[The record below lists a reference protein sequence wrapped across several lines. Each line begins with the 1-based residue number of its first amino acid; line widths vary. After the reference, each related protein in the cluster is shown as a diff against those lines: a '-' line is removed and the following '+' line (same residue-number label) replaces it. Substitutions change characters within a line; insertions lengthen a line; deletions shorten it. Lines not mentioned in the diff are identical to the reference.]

1 MIHIWLPTQHAA
13 LRLWQQTTQTWQ
25 TADNWQTL
33 ATLANL
39 QTTQSAKLQAC
50 LYFPSVS
57 LLTIQPTLSASQL
70 NTLGDTGRRYLFED
84 ISIGSVEDLQV
95 KIQPTSTNSE
105 LPALFGLHAADI
117 HSWINAASLA
127 GIEIIALLPDF
138 LLLPTIDPRIDTRM
152 DTSIATST
160 NARATETRTAETRVT
175 PTTSAVYYQDADTQ
189 LLKLHTYHG
198 MAVSFLPLVLTKLPM
213 LETLYLTGFH
223 DETVAQQL
231 TSMPNLSIASSELL
245 PTPIKDPI
253 RHFFNFAT
261 IKGKTTLAPYAKV
274 IALVTVCAL
283 LTAFMVDALRWYY
296 YNQAQKQAAILL
308 AQQYTQWFPNEPLSS
323 KLTLQRQLSGK
334 LTTQQSATPNVLQ
347 ILSSIQ
353 PVLQQYQLTAKQLNF
368 QNNHLQLQLLSSSAD
383 SLNKAVNDM
392 VNKGIKAK
400 LGSVDAAIPA
410 AMSSNTASAVSSAVA
425 PTSAG
430 SALAMIDIELAD

>member
-25 TADNWQTL
+25 TADDWQTL

-50 LYFPSVS
+50 LYFPSVN

-70 NTLGDTGRRYLFED
+70 NALGDTGRRYLFED

-95 KIQPTSTNSE
+95 KIQPTATNSE

-127 GIEIIALLPDF
+127 GIEIVALLPDF

-160 NARATETRTAETRVT
+160 NAKATETRAT

-231 TSMPNLSIASSELL
+231 ASMPNLSIESSELL
-245 PTPIKDPI
+245 PTPIKDPV

-274 IALVTVCAL
+274 IFLVTVCAL
-283 LTAFMVDALRWYY
+283 LTAFVVDALRWYY
-296 YNQAQKQAAILL
+296 YNQAQKQAATLL
-308 AQQYTQWFPNEPLSS
+308 AQQYAQWFPNEPLSS

-334 LTTQQSATPNVLQ
+334 LTTQQSATPNLLQ
-347 ILSSIQ
+347 TLSSIQ

-368 QNNHLQLQLLSSSAD
+368 QNNHLQLQLLSSSND

-400 LGSVDAAIPA
+400 LGSVDAAMPA

-425 PTSAG
+425 PNSAG

>member
-25 TADNWQTL
+25 TADDWQTL

-70 NTLGDTGRRYLFED
+70 NALGDTGRRYLFED

-95 KIQPTSTNSE
+95 KIQPTATNSE

-138 LLLPTIDPRIDTRM
+138 LLLPTIDTIIDIRI

-160 NARATETRTAETRVT
+160 NTKATETRA
-175 PTTSAVYYQDADTQ
+175 TTSAVYYQDADTQ

-231 TSMPNLSIASSELL
+231 ASMPNLSIASSELL
-245 PTPIKDPI
+245 PTPIKDPV

-274 IALVTVCAL
+274 IALVSVCAL
-283 LTAFMVDALRWYY
+283 LTAFAVDALRWYY
-296 YNQAQKQAAILL
+296 YNQAQKQASTLL
-308 AQQYTQWFPNEPLSS
+308 AQQYAQWFPNEPLSS

-347 ILSSIQ
+347 TLSSIQ
-353 PVLQQYQLTAKQLNF
+353 PVLQQYQLTAKQLSF
-368 QNNHLQLQLLSSSAD
+368 QNNHLQLQLLSSSTD

-400 LGSVDAAIPA
+400 LGSVDAAIPT

-425 PTSAG
+425 LTSAG

>member
-1 MIHIWLPTQHAA
+1 MPTQHAA

-25 TADNWQTL
+25 TADDWQTL

-57 LLTIQPTLSASQL
+57 LLTIQPTLTASQL
-70 NTLGDTGRRYLFED
+70 NALGDTGRRYLFED

-95 KIQPTSTNSE
+95 KIQPTATNSE

-117 HSWINAASLA
+117 HSWINAAALA
-127 GIEIIALLPDF
+127 GIEIVALLPDF
-138 LLLPTIDPRIDTRM
+138 LLLPTIDNRIDTRI
-152 DTSIATST
+152 DTSMNT
-160 NARATETRTAETRVT
+160 RAI
-175 PTTSAVYYQDADTQ
+175 PTTSAVYYQDTDTQ

-223 DETVAQQL
+223 DETVIQQL
-231 TSMPNLSIASSELL
+231 ASMPNLSVESSELL
-245 PTPIKDPI
+245 PTPIKDPV

-274 IALVTVCAL
+274 IVLVSVCAL
-283 LTAFMVDALRWYY
+283 LTTFAVDALRWYY
-296 YNQAQKQAAILL
+296 YNQAQKQASTLL
-308 AQQYTQWFPNEPLSS
+308 AQQYAQWFPNEPLNS

-347 ILSSIQ
+347 TLSSIQ
-353 PVLQQYQLTAKQLNF
+353 PILQQYQLTAKQLNF
-368 QNNHLQLQLLSSSAD
+368 QNNHLQLQLLSSSND

-400 LGSVDAAIPA
+400 LGSVDAAMPA
-410 AMSSNTASAVSSAVA
+410 AMPSNTASAVSSAVA
-425 PTSAG
+425 PNSAG

>member
-25 TADNWQTL
+25 TADDWQTL

-70 NTLGDTGRRYLFED
+70 NALGDTGRRYLFED

-95 KIQPTSTNSE
+95 KIQPTATNSE

-138 LLLPTIDPRIDTRM
+138 LLLPTIDTKNIDTRI

-160 NARATETRTAETRVT
+160 NTKVTETRA
-175 PTTSAVYYQDADTQ
+175 TTSAVYYQDADTQ

-231 TSMPNLSIASSELL
+231 ASMPNLSIESSELL
-245 PTPIKDPI
+245 PTPIKDPV

-283 LTAFMVDALRWYY
+283 LTAFVVDALRWYY
-296 YNQAQKQAAILL
+296 YNQAQKQAATLL
-308 AQQYTQWFPNEPLSS
+308 AQQYAQWFPNEPLSS

-347 ILSSIQ
+347 TLSSIQ

-400 LGSVDAAIPA
+400 LGSVDAAMPA
-410 AMSSNTASAVSSAVA
+410 AMSSNTAGAASSAVAVA

-430 SALAMIDIELAD
+430 SALAMIDIELVD

>member
-25 TADNWQTL
+25 TADDWQTL

-70 NTLGDTGRRYLFED
+70 NALGDTGRRYLFED

-95 KIQPTSTNSE
+95 KIQPTATNSE

-138 LLLPTIDPRIDTRM
+138 LLLPTIDTRI

-160 NARATETRTAETRVT
+160 NTKATETRA
-175 PTTSAVYYQDADTQ
+175 TTSAVYYQDADTQ

-231 TSMPNLSIASSELL
+231 ASMPNLSIASSELL
-245 PTPIKDPI
+245 PTPIKDPV

-274 IALVTVCAL
+274 IALVSVCAL
-283 LTAFMVDALRWYY
+283 LTAFAVDALRWYY
-296 YNQAQKQAAILL
+296 YNQAQKQASTLL
-308 AQQYTQWFPNEPLSS
+308 AQQYAQWFPNEPLSS

-347 ILSSIQ
+347 TLSSIQ
-353 PVLQQYQLTAKQLNF
+353 PVLQQYQLTAKQLSF
-368 QNNHLQLQLLSSSAD
+368 QNNHLQLQLLSSSTD

-410 AMSSNTASAVSSAVA
+410 AMPSNTASAVSSAVA
-425 PTSAG
+425 LTSAG

>member
-25 TADNWQTL
+25 TADDWQTL

-50 LYFPSVS
+50 LYFPSVN

-70 NTLGDTGRRYLFED
+70 NALGDTGRRYLFED

-95 KIQPTSTNSE
+95 KIQPAVRNSE

-138 LLLPTIDPRIDTRM
+138 LLLPTIDTRIDTSM
-152 DTSIATST
+152 NT
-160 NARATETRTAETRVT
+160 RAI
-175 PTTSAVYYQDADTQ
+175 PTTSAVYYQDTDTQ

-223 DETVAQQL
+223 DETVIQQL
-231 TSMPNLSIASSELL
+231 ASMPNLSVESSELL
-245 PTPIKDPI
+245 PTPIKDPV

-274 IALVTVCAL
+274 IALVSVCAL

-296 YNQAQKQAAILL
+296 YNQAQKQAATLL
-308 AQQYTQWFPNEPLSS
+308 AQQYAQWFPNEPLSS

-334 LTTQQSATPNVLQ
+334 LTTQQSATPSVLQ
-347 ILSSIQ
+347 TLSSIQ

-368 QNNHLQLQLLSSSAD
+368 QNNHLQLQLLSSSND

-400 LGSVDAAIPA
+400 LGSVDAAMPA

-425 PTSAG
+425 PTSTG

>member
-25 TADNWQTL
+25 TADDWQTL

-70 NTLGDTGRRYLFED
+70 NALGDTGRRYLFED

-95 KIQPTSTNSE
+95 KIQPTATNSE

-127 GIEIIALLPDF
+127 GIEIVALVPDF
-138 LLLPTIDPRIDTRM
+138 LLLPTIDTRIDTRM
-152 DTSIATST
+152 DTSIATGT
-160 NARATETRTAETRVT
+160 NTRTAETRVT

-231 TSMPNLSIASSELL
+231 ASMPNLSIESSELL
-245 PTPIKDPI
+245 PTPIKDPV

-274 IALVTVCAL
+274 IALITVCAL
-283 LTAFMVDALRWYY
+283 LTAFVVDALRWYY
-296 YNQAQKQAAILL
+296 YNQAQKQAATLL
-308 AQQYTQWFPNEPLSS
+308 AQQYAQWFPNEPLSS

-334 LTTQQSATPNVLQ
+334 LTTQQSATPSVLQ
-347 ILSSIQ
+347 TLSSIQ

-368 QNNHLQLQLLSSSAD
+368 QNNHLQLQLLSSSTD

-410 AMSSNTASAVSSAVA
+410 AMPSNTASAVSSAVA

>member
-25 TADNWQTL
+25 TADDWQTL

-70 NTLGDTGRRYLFED
+70 NALGDTGRRYLFED

-95 KIQPTSTNSE
+95 KIQPTATNSE
-105 LPALFGLHAADI
+105 LPALFGLHAADM
-117 HSWINAASLA
+117 HSWINAAALA
-127 GIEIIALLPDF
+127 GIEIVALLPDF
-138 LLLPTIDPRIDTRM
+138 LLLPTIDNRIDNRIDTSM
-152 DTSIATST
+152 NT
-160 NARATETRTAETRVT
+160 RAI
-175 PTTSAVYYQDADTQ
+175 PTTSAVYYQDTDTQ

-223 DETVAQQL
+223 DETVIQQL
-231 TSMPNLSIASSELL
+231 ASMPNLSVESSELL
-245 PTPIKDPI
+245 PTPIKDPV

-261 IKGKTTLAPYAKV
+261 IKGKTTLAPYTKV
-274 IALVTVCAL
+274 IVLVSVCAL
-283 LTAFMVDALRWYY
+283 LTAFAVDALRWYY
-296 YNQAQKQAAILL
+296 YNQAQKQAATLL
-308 AQQYTQWFPNEPLSS
+308 AQQYAQWFPNEPLNS

-347 ILSSIQ
+347 TLSSIQ

-368 QNNHLQLQLLSSSAD
+368 QNNHLQLQLLSSSND

-425 PTSAG
+425 PNSAG

>member
-25 TADNWQTL
+25 TADDWQTL

-50 LYFPSVS
+50 LYFPSVN

-70 NTLGDTGRRYLFED
+70 NALGDTGRRYLFED

-95 KIQPTSTNSE
+95 KIQPTATNSE
-105 LPALFGLHAADI
+105 LPALFGLHAADM
-117 HSWINAASLA
+117 HSWINAAALA
-127 GIEIIALLPDF
+127 GIEIVALLPDF
-138 LLLPTIDPRIDTRM
+138 LLLPTIDNRIDNRIDTSM
-152 DTSIATST
+152 NT
-160 NARATETRTAETRVT
+160 TAI
-175 PTTSAVYYQDADTQ
+175 PTTSAVYYQDTDTQ

-223 DETVAQQL
+223 DETVIQQL
-231 TSMPNLSIASSELL
+231 ASMPNLSVESSELL
-245 PTPIKDPI
+245 PTPIKDPV

-274 IALVTVCAL
+274 IVLVSVCAL
-283 LTAFMVDALRWYY
+283 LTTFAVDALRWYY
-296 YNQAQKQAAILL
+296 YNQAQKQAATLL
-308 AQQYTQWFPNEPLSS
+308 AQQYAQWFPNEPLNS

-347 ILSSIQ
+347 TLSSIQ
-353 PVLQQYQLTAKQLNF
+353 PILQQYQLTAKQLNF
-368 QNNHLQLQLLSSSAD
+368 QNNHLQLQLLSSSND

-400 LGSVDAAIPA
+400 LGSVDAAMPA

-425 PTSAG
+425 PNSAG

>member
-1 MIHIWLPTQHAA
+1 MIHIWLPNQHAA

-25 TADNWQTL
+25 TADDWQTL

-50 LYFPSVS
+50 LYFPSVN

-70 NTLGDTGRRYLFED
+70 NALGDTGRRYLFED

-95 KIQPTSTNSE
+95 KIQPAVSNSE

-127 GIEIIALLPDF
+127 GIEIIALVPDF
-138 LLLPTIDPRIDTRM
+138 LLLPTIDTRIDT
-152 DTSIATST
+152 ST
-160 NARATETRTAETRVT
+160 NTKARDSRVAETR
-175 PTTSAVYYQDADTQ
+175 PITSAVYYQDADTQ

-213 LETLYLTGFH
+213 LEALYLTGFH

-231 TSMPNLSIASSELL
+231 ASMPNLSIESSELL
-245 PTPIKDPI
+245 PTPIKDPV

-274 IALVTVCAL
+274 IVLVSVCAL
-283 LTAFMVDALRWYY
+283 LTAFVVDALRWYY
-296 YNQAQKQAAILL
+296 YNQAQKQAATLL
-308 AQQYTQWFPNEPLSS
+308 AQQYAQWFPNEPLSS

-334 LTTQQSATPNVLQ
+334 LTTQQSATPNLLQ
-347 ILSSIQ
+347 TLSSIQ
-353 PVLQQYQLTAKQLNF
+353 PVLQQYQLTAKQFNF
-368 QNNHLQLQLLSSSAD
+368 QNNHLQLQLLSSNND

-400 LGSVDAAIPA
+400 LGSVDAAMPA

>member
-25 TADNWQTL
+25 TADDWQTL

-50 LYFPSVS
+50 LYFPSVN

-70 NTLGDTGRRYLFED
+70 NALGDTGRRYLFED

-95 KIQPTSTNSE
+95 KIQPAVTNSE

-127 GIEIIALLPDF
+127 GIEIIALVPDF
-138 LLLPTIDPRIDTRM
+138 LLLPTIDTRIDTKM
-152 DTSIATST
+152 DIRIATST
-160 NARATETRTAETRVT
+160 NTRATETRA
-175 PTTSAVYYQDADTQ
+175 TTSAVYYQDADTQ

-231 TSMPNLSIASSELL
+231 ASMPNLSIASSELL
-245 PTPIKDPI
+245 PTPIKDPV

-283 LTAFMVDALRWYY
+283 LTAFVVDALRWYY
-296 YNQAQKQAAILL
+296 YNQAQKQAATLL
-308 AQQYTQWFPNEPLSS
+308 AQQYAQWFPNEPLSS

-334 LTTQQSATPNVLQ
+334 LTTQQSATPNLLQ
-347 ILSSIQ
+347 TLSSIQ

-400 LGSVDAAIPA
+400 LGSVDAAMPA

-425 PTSAG
+425 PTSAS

>member
-25 TADNWQTL
+25 TADDWQTL

-70 NTLGDTGRRYLFED
+70 NALGDTGRRYLFED

-95 KIQPTSTNSE
+95 KIQPTTTNSE
-105 LPALFGLHAADI
+105 LPALFGLHAADT

-127 GIEIIALLPDF
+127 GIEIVALLPDF
-138 LLLPTIDPRIDTRM
+138 LLLPTIDNRIDTSM
-152 DTSIATST
+152 NT
-160 NARATETRTAETRVT
+160 RAI

-231 TSMPNLSIASSELL
+231 ASMPNLSIESSELL
-245 PTPIKDPI
+245 PTPIKDPV

-274 IALVTVCAL
+274 IALVSVCAL
-283 LTAFMVDALRWYY
+283 LTAFVVDALRWYY
-296 YNQAQKQAAILL
+296 YNQAQKQAATLL
-308 AQQYTQWFPNEPLSS
+308 AQQYAQWFPNEPLSS

-334 LTTQQSATPNVLQ
+334 LTTQQSATPSVLQ
-347 ILSSIQ
+347 TLSSIQ

-410 AMSSNTASAVSSAVA
+410 AMSSNTASAVSSALA

-430 SALAMIDIELAD
+430 STLAMIDIELAD

>member
-25 TADNWQTL
+25 TADDWQTL

-50 LYFPSVS
+50 LYFPSVN
-57 LLTIQPTLSASQL
+57 LLTIQPTLTASQL
-70 NTLGDTGRRYLFED
+70 NALGDTGRRYLFED

-95 KIQPTSTNSE
+95 KIQPTATNSE

-127 GIEIIALLPDF
+127 GIEIVALLPDF
-138 LLLPTIDPRIDTRM
+138 LLLPTIDVRIDTRA
-152 DTSIATST
+152 I
-160 NARATETRTAETRVT
+160 

-231 TSMPNLSIASSELL
+231 ASMPNLSIASSELL
-245 PTPIKDPI
+245 PTPIKDPL

-261 IKGKTTLAPYAKV
+261 IKGKTMLAPYAKV
-274 IALVTVCAL
+274 IALVTICAL
-283 LTAFMVDALRWYY
+283 LTAFVVDALRWYY
-296 YNQAQKQAAILL
+296 YNQAQKQAATLL
-308 AQQYTQWFPNEPLSS
+308 AQQYAQWFPNEPLNS

-334 LTTQQSATPNVLQ
+334 LTTQQSATPNLLQ
-347 ILSSIQ
+347 TLSSIQ
-353 PVLQQYQLTAKQLNF
+353 PVLQQYQMTAKQLNF

-400 LGSVDAAIPA
+400 LGAVDA
-410 AMSSNTASAVSSAVA
+410 AMSSNTASTVYSAGA

>member
-25 TADNWQTL
+25 TADDWQTL

-50 LYFPSVS
+50 LYFPSVN
-57 LLTIQPTLSASQL
+57 LLTIQPTLTASQL
-70 NTLGDTGRRYLFED
+70 NALGDTGRRYLFED

-127 GIEIIALLPDF
+127 GIEIVALLPDF
-138 LLLPTIDPRIDTRM
+138 LLLPTIDTRM
-152 DTSIATST
+152 DTSINTST
-160 NARATETRTAETRVT
+160 NTRTAETRVT

-231 TSMPNLSIASSELL
+231 ASMPNLSIASSELL
-245 PTPIKDPI
+245 PTPIKDPV

-274 IALVTVCAL
+274 IALITVCAL
-283 LTAFMVDALRWYY
+283 LTAFVVDALRWYY
-296 YNQAQKQAAILL
+296 YNQAQKQAATLL
-308 AQQYTQWFPNEPLSS
+308 MQQYTQWFPNEPLSS

-347 ILSSIQ
+347 TLSSIQ

-430 SALAMIDIELAD
+430 SALAMIDIELAE

>member
-13 LRLWQQTTQTWQ
+13 LRLWQQTNQTWQ

-50 LYFPSVS
+50 LYFPSVN

-70 NTLGDTGRRYLFED
+70 NALGDTGRRYLFED
-84 ISIGSVEDLQV
+84 ISIGSVDDLQV

-105 LPALFGLHAADI
+105 FPALFGLHAADI

-127 GIEIIALLPDF
+127 GIELVALVPDF
-138 LLLPTIDPRIDTRM
+138 LLLPTIDTRIDTRV
-152 DTSIATST
+152 DTSINTST
-160 NARATETRTAETRVT
+160 NMRNAETRAT

-213 LETLYLTGFH
+213 LETLYLTGSH

-231 TSMPNLSIASSELL
+231 ASMPNLSIASSELL
-245 PTPIKDPI
+245 STPIKDPV

-274 IALVTVCAL
+274 IALITVCAL
-283 LTAFMVDALRWYY
+283 LTAFVVDALRWYY
-296 YNQAQKQAAILL
+296 YNQAQKQAATLL
-308 AQQYTQWFPNEPLSS
+308 AQQYAQWFPNEPLSS

-334 LTTQQSATPNVLQ
+334 LTTQQSATPSVLET
-347 ILSSIQ
+347 LSSIQ

-410 AMSSNTASAVSSAVA
+410 AMSSNTASAVPSAVA

-430 SALAMIDIELAD
+430 STLAMIDIELAE

>member
-50 LYFPSVS
+50 LYFPSVN

-70 NTLGDTGRRYLFED
+70 NALGDTGRRYLFED

-95 KIQPTSTNSE
+95 KIQPTTTNSE

-127 GIEIIALLPDF
+127 GIEIIALVPDF
-138 LLLPTIDPRIDTRM
+138 LLLPTIDPRIDT
-152 DTSIATST
+152 SIATST
-160 NARATETRTAETRVT
+160 NAKATETRA
-175 PTTSAVYYQDADTQ
+175 TTSAVYYQDADTQ

-231 TSMPNLSIASSELL
+231 ASMPNLSIASSELL
-245 PTPIKDPI
+245 PTPIKDPV

-283 LTAFMVDALRWYY
+283 LTAFVVDALRWYY
-296 YNQAQKQAAILL
+296 YNQAQKQAATLL
-308 AQQYTQWFPNEPLSS
+308 AQQYAQWFPNEPLSS

-334 LTTQQSATPNVLQ
+334 LTTQQSATPSVLET
-347 ILSSIQ
+347 LSSIQ

-430 SALAMIDIELAD
+430 STLAMIDIELAE

>member
-25 TADNWQTL
+25 TADDWQTL

-70 NTLGDTGRRYLFED
+70 NALGDTGRRYLFED

-127 GIEIIALLPDF
+127 GIEIIALVPDF
-138 LLLPTIDPRIDTRM
+138 LLLPTIDTRIDTKM
-152 DTSIATST
+152 DIRIATST
-160 NARATETRTAETRVT
+160 NTRATETRA
-175 PTTSAVYYQDADTQ
+175 TTSAVYYQDADTQ

-231 TSMPNLSIASSELL
+231 ASMPNLSIESSELL
-245 PTPIKDPI
+245 PTPIKDPV

-274 IALVTVCAL
+274 IALVSVCAL
-283 LTAFMVDALRWYY
+283 LTAFVVDALRWYY
-296 YNQAQKQAAILL
+296 YNQAQKQASTLL
-308 AQQYTQWFPNEPLSS
+308 AQQYAQWFPNEPLSS

-334 LTTQQSATPNVLQ
+334 LTTQQSATPNLLQ
-347 ILSSIQ
+347 TLSSIQ

-400 LGSVDAAIPA
+400 LGSVDAAMPA

-425 PTSAG
+425 PTSAS

>member
-25 TADNWQTL
+25 TADDWQTL

-50 LYFPSVS
+50 LYFPSVN

-70 NTLGDTGRRYLFED
+70 NALGDAGRRYLFED
-84 ISIGSVEDLQV
+84 ISIGSVDDLQV
-95 KIQPTSTNSE
+95 KIQPAVSNSE

-127 GIEIIALLPDF
+127 GIEIVALLPDF
-138 LLLPTIDPRIDTRM
+138 LLLPTIDNRIDNSMNTRA
-152 DTSIATST
+152 I
-160 NARATETRTAETRVT
+160 

-231 TSMPNLSIASSELL
+231 ASMPNLSIESSELL
-245 PTPIKDPI
+245 PTPIKDPV

-274 IALVTVCAL
+274 IALVSVCAL
-283 LTAFMVDALRWYY
+283 LTAFVVDALRWYY
-296 YNQAQKQAAILL
+296 YNQAQKQAATLL
-308 AQQYTQWFPNEPLSS
+308 AQQYAQWFPNEPLSS
-323 KLTLQRQLSGK
+323 KLTLRRQLSGK
-334 LTTQQSATPNVLQ
+334 LTTQQSATPSVLET
-347 ILSSIQ
+347 LSSIQ

-368 QNNHLQLQLLSSSAD
+368 QNNHLQLQLLSSSTD

-400 LGSVDAAIPA
+400 LGSVNAAIPT
-410 AMSSNTASAVSSAVA
+410 AMSSNTASAVPSAVA

>member
-25 TADNWQTL
+25 TADDWQTL

-50 LYFPSVS
+50 LYFPCVN

-70 NTLGDTGRRYLFED
+70 NALGDTGRRYLFED
-84 ISIGSVEDLQV
+84 ISIGSVDDLQV
-95 KIQPTSTNSE
+95 KIQPAATNSE

-138 LLLPTIDPRIDTRM
+138 LLLPTIDNRIDTSM
-152 DTSIATST
+152 NT
-160 NARATETRTAETRVT
+160 RAI

-213 LETLYLTGFH
+213 LETLFLTGFH

-231 TSMPNLSIASSELL
+231 ASMPNLSIESSELL
-245 PTPIKDPI
+245 PTPIKDPV

-274 IALVTVCAL
+274 IALVIVCAL
-283 LTAFMVDALRWYY
+283 LTAFVVDALRWYY
-296 YNQAQKQAAILL
+296 YNQAQKQAATLL
-308 AQQYTQWFPNEPLSS
+308 AQQYAQWFPNEPLNS

-347 ILSSIQ
+347 TLSSIQ
-353 PVLQQYQLTAKQLNF
+353 PILQQYQLTAKQLNF
-368 QNNHLQLQLLSSSAD
+368 QNNHLQLQLLSSSND

-400 LGSVDAAIPA
+400 LGSVDAAMPA

-425 PTSAG
+425 PTSTG

>member
-25 TADNWQTL
+25 TADDWQTL

-50 LYFPSVS
+50 LYFPSVN

-70 NTLGDTGRRYLFED
+70 NALGDTGRRYLFED

-95 KIQPTSTNSE
+95 KIQPMVSNSE
-105 LPALFGLHAADI
+105 LPALFGLHAADV
-117 HSWINAASLA
+117 HSWINAAALA
-127 GIEIIALLPDF
+127 GIEIVALLPDF
-138 LLLPTIDPRIDTRM
+138 LLLPTIDNRIDTRIDNRI
-152 DTSIATST
+152 DTSMNT
-160 NARATETRTAETRVT
+160 RAI
-175 PTTSAVYYQDADTQ
+175 PTTSAVYYQDTDTQ

-223 DETVAQQL
+223 DETVIQQL
-231 TSMPNLSIASSELL
+231 ASMPNLSIESSELL
-245 PTPIKDPI
+245 PTPIKDPV

-274 IALVTVCAL
+274 IALVIVCAL
-283 LTAFMVDALRWYY
+283 LTAFVVDALRWYY
-296 YNQAQKQAAILL
+296 YNQAQKQAATLL
-308 AQQYTQWFPNEPLSS
+308 AQQYAQWFPNEPLSS
-323 KLTLQRQLSGK
+323 KLTLRRQLSGK

-347 ILSSIQ
+347 TLSSIQ

-368 QNNHLQLQLLSSSAD
+368 QNNHLQLQLLSSSND

-400 LGSVDAAIPA
+400 LGSVDAAMPA

-425 PTSAG
+425 PTSTG

>member
-50 LYFPSVS
+50 LYFPSVN

-70 NTLGDTGRRYLFED
+70 NALGDTGRRYLFED

-95 KIQPTSTNSE
+95 KIQPTATNSE

-127 GIEIIALLPDF
+127 GIEIVALLPDF
-138 LLLPTIDPRIDTRM
+138 LLLPTIDNRIDTSMNTR
-152 DTSIATST
+152 D
-160 NARATETRTAETRVT
+160 TETRAT

-231 TSMPNLSIASSELL
+231 ASMPNLSIESSELL
-245 PTPIKDPI
+245 PTPIKDPV

-283 LTAFMVDALRWYY
+283 LTAFVVDALRWYY
-296 YNQAQKQAAILL
+296 YNQAQKQAATLL
-308 AQQYTQWFPNEPLSS
+308 AQQYAQWFPNEPLNS

-347 ILSSIQ
+347 TLSSIQ

>member
-25 TADNWQTL
+25 TADDWQTL

-70 NTLGDTGRRYLFED
+70 NALGDTGRRYLFED

-95 KIQPTSTNSE
+95 KIQPVVSNSE

-117 HSWINAASLA
+117 HSWINAAALA
-127 GIEIIALLPDF
+127 GIEIVALVPDF
-138 LLLPTIDPRIDTRM
+138 LLLPTIDNRIDTRM
-152 DTSIATST
+152 DTSIAT
-160 NARATETRTAETRVT
+160 
-175 PTTSAVYYQDADTQ
+175 TSAVYYQDTDTQ

-223 DETVAQQL
+223 DETVIQQL
-231 TSMPNLSIASSELL
+231 ASMPNLSVESSELL
-245 PTPIKDPI
+245 PTPIKDPV

-283 LTAFMVDALRWYY
+283 LTAFVVDALRWYY
-296 YNQAQKQAAILL
+296 YNQAQKQAATLL
-308 AQQYTQWFPNEPLSS
+308 AQQYAQWFPNEPLNS

-347 ILSSIQ
+347 TLSSIQ

-368 QNNHLQLQLLSSSAD
+368 QNNHLQLQLLSSSND

-425 PTSAG
+425 PNSAG

>member
-13 LRLWQQTTQTWQ
+13 LRLWQQSTQTWQ
-25 TADNWQTL
+25 TADDWQTL

-70 NTLGDTGRRYLFED
+70 NALGDTGRRYLFED
-84 ISIGSVEDLQV
+84 ISIASVEDLQV
-95 KIQPTSTNSE
+95 KIQPTATNSE

-138 LLLPTIDPRIDTRM
+138 LLLPTINTRM
-152 DTSIATST
+152 DT
-160 NARATETRTAETRVT
+160 RAIS
-175 PTTSAVYYQDADTQ
+175 TTSAVYYQDADTQ
-189 LLKLHTYHG
+189 LLKLHTYYG
-198 MAVSFLPLVLTKLPM
+198 MAISFLPLVLTKLPM

-231 TSMPNLSIASSELL
+231 ASMPNLSIESSELL
-245 PTPIKDPI
+245 PTPIKDPV

-274 IALVTVCAL
+274 IALITVCAL
-283 LTAFMVDALRWYY
+283 LIAFVVDALRWYY
-296 YNQAQKQAAILL
+296 YNQAQKQATTLL
-308 AQQYTQWFPNEPLSS
+308 AQQYAQWFPNEPLSS

-334 LTTQQSATPNVLQ
+334 LTTQQSATPNLLQ
-347 ILSSIQ
+347 TLSSIQ

-400 LGSVDAAIPA
+400 LGSVDAAMPA

>member
-25 TADNWQTL
+25 TADDWQTL

-50 LYFPSVS
+50 LYFPSVN
-57 LLTIQPTLSASQL
+57 LLTIQPTLTASQL
-70 NTLGDTGRRYLFED
+70 NALGDTGRRYLFED

-105 LPALFGLHAADI
+105 FPALFGLHAADI

-127 GIEIIALLPDF
+127 GIELVALVPDF
-138 LLLPTIDPRIDTRM
+138 LLLPTIDTSMNTRA
-152 DTSIATST
+152 I
-160 NARATETRTAETRVT
+160 

-231 TSMPNLSIASSELL
+231 ASMPNLSIESSELL
-245 PTPIKDPI
+245 PTPIKDPV

-296 YNQAQKQAAILL
+296 YNQAQKQAATLL
-308 AQQYTQWFPNEPLSS
+308 AQQYAQWFPNEPLSS

-334 LTTQQSATPNVLQ
+334 LTTQQSATPNLLQ
-347 ILSSIQ
+347 TLSSIQ

>member
-25 TADNWQTL
+25 TADDWQTL

-50 LYFPSVS
+50 LYFPSVN
-57 LLTIQPTLSASQL
+57 LLTIQPTLTASQL
-70 NTLGDTGRRYLFED
+70 NALGDTGRRYLFED

-95 KIQPTSTNSE
+95 KIQPTATNSE

-127 GIEIIALLPDF
+127 GIEIIALVPDF
-138 LLLPTIDPRIDTRM
+138 LLLPTIDTRIDTKM
-152 DTSIATST
+152 DTRIATST
-160 NARATETRTAETRVT
+160 NTRATETRA
-175 PTTSAVYYQDADTQ
+175 TTSAVYYQDADTQ

-213 LETLYLTGFH
+213 LETLYLMGFH

-231 TSMPNLSIASSELL
+231 ASMPNLSIASSELL
-245 PTPIKDPI
+245 PTPIKDPV

-274 IALVTVCAL
+274 ITLVTICAL
-283 LTAFMVDALRWYY
+283 LTAFVVDALRWYY
-296 YNQAQKQAAILL
+296 YNQAQKQAATLL
-308 AQQYTQWFPNEPLSS
+308 AQQYAQWFPNEPLSS

-334 LTTQQSATPNVLQ
+334 LTTQQSATPSVLQ
-347 ILSSIQ
+347 TLSSIQ

-400 LGSVDAAIPA
+400 LGSVDAAMPA

>member
-25 TADNWQTL
+25 TADDWQTL

-50 LYFPSVS
+50 LYFPSVN

-70 NTLGDTGRRYLFED
+70 NALGDTGRRYLFED
-84 ISIGSVEDLQV
+84 ISIGSVDDLQV

-105 LPALFGLHAADI
+105 FPALFGLHAADI

-127 GIEIIALLPDF
+127 GIEIIALVPDF
-138 LLLPTIDPRIDTRM
+138 LLLPTIDTRIDTKM
-152 DTSIATST
+152 DIRIATST
-160 NARATETRTAETRVT
+160 NTRATETRA
-175 PTTSAVYYQDADTQ
+175 TTSAVYYQDADTQ

-231 TSMPNLSIASSELL
+231 ASMPNLSIASSELL

-400 LGSVDAAIPA
+400 LGSVDAAMPA

-430 SALAMIDIELAD
+430 SALAMIDIELAE

>member
-50 LYFPSVS
+50 LYFPSVN

-70 NTLGDTGRRYLFED
+70 NALGDTGRRYLFED
-84 ISIGSVEDLQV
+84 ISIGSVDDLQV

-105 LPALFGLHAADI
+105 FPALFGLHAADI

-127 GIEIIALLPDF
+127 GIELVALVPDF
-138 LLLPTIDPRIDTRM
+138 LLLPTIDTRIDTRV
-152 DTSIATST
+152 DTSINTST
-160 NARATETRTAETRVT
+160 NMRNAETRAT

-213 LETLYLTGFH
+213 LETLYLTGSH

-245 PTPIKDPI
+245 STPIKDPV

-274 IALVTVCAL
+274 IALITVCAL
-283 LTAFMVDALRWYY
+283 LTAFVVDALRWYY
-296 YNQAQKQAAILL
+296 YNQAQKQAATLL
-308 AQQYTQWFPNEPLSS
+308 AQQYAQWFPNEPLSS

-334 LTTQQSATPNVLQ
+334 LTTQQSATPSVLET
-347 ILSSIQ
+347 LSSIQ

-430 SALAMIDIELAD
+430 STLAMIDIELAE

>member
-13 LRLWQQTTQTWQ
+13 LRLWQQTTRTWQ
-25 TADNWQTL
+25 SADDWQTL

-57 LLTIQPTLSASQL
+57 LLTIQPNLSTSQL
-70 NTLGDTGRRYLFED
+70 NALGDTGRRYLFED

-95 KIQPTSTNSE
+95 KIQPTATNSE

-127 GIEIIALLPDF
+127 GIEIVALVPDF
-138 LLLPTIDPRIDTRM
+138 LLLPTIDTRI

-160 NARATETRTAETRVT
+160 NTRDTETRAT
-175 PTTSAVYYQDADTQ
+175 PNTSAVYYQDADTQ

-231 TSMPNLSIASSELL
+231 ASMPNLSIESSELL
-245 PTPIKDPI
+245 PTPIKDPV

-283 LTAFMVDALRWYY
+283 LTAFVVDALRWYY
-296 YNQAQKQAAILL
+296 YNQAQKQAATLL
-308 AQQYTQWFPNEPLSS
+308 AQQYAQWFPNEPLSS

-334 LTTQQSATPNVLQ
+334 LTTQQSATPNLLQ
-347 ILSSIQ
+347 TLSSIQ
-353 PVLQQYQLTAKQLNF
+353 PILQQYQMTAKQLNF

-383 SLNKAVNDM
+383 SLNKAVNDI

-400 LGSVDAAIPA
+400 LGSVDAAMPA

>member
-25 TADNWQTL
+25 MADDWQTL

-50 LYFPSVS
+50 LYFPSVN
-57 LLTIQPTLSASQL
+57 LLTIQPTLTASQL
-70 NTLGDTGRRYLFED
+70 NALGDTGRRYLFED

-95 KIQPTSTNSE
+95 KIQPAVSNSE

-127 GIEIIALLPDF
+127 GIEIIALVPDF
-138 LLLPTIDPRIDTRM
+138 LLLPTIDTSMNTRA
-152 DTSIATST
+152 I
-160 NARATETRTAETRVT
+160 

-231 TSMPNLSIASSELL
+231 ASMPNLSIESSELL
-245 PTPIKDPI
+245 PTPIKDPV

-274 IALVTVCAL
+274 IALVIVCAL
-283 LTAFMVDALRWYY
+283 LTAFVVDALRWYY
-296 YNQAQKQAAILL
+296 YNQAQKQAATLL
-308 AQQYTQWFPNEPLSS
+308 AQQYAQWFPNEPLSS
-323 KLTLQRQLSGK
+323 KLTLRRQLSGK
-334 LTTQQSATPNVLQ
+334 LTTQQSATPSVLQ
-347 ILSSIQ
+347 TLSSIQ

>member
-25 TADNWQTL
+25 TADDWQTL

-70 NTLGDTGRRYLFED
+70 NALGDTGRRYLFED

-95 KIQPTSTNSE
+95 KIQPTATNSE

-138 LLLPTIDPRIDTRM
+138 LLLPTIDTRI

-160 NARATETRTAETRVT
+160 NTKATETRA
-175 PTTSAVYYQDADTQ
+175 TTSAVYYQDADTQ

-231 TSMPNLSIASSELL
+231 ASMPNLSIASSELL
-245 PTPIKDPI
+245 PTPIKDPV

-274 IALVTVCAL
+274 IALVSVCAL
-283 LTAFMVDALRWYY
+283 LTAFAVDALRWYY
-296 YNQAQKQAAILL
+296 YNQAQKQASTLL
-308 AQQYTQWFPNEPLSS
+308 AQQYAQWFPNEPLSS

-347 ILSSIQ
+347 TLSSIQ

-368 QNNHLQLQLLSSSAD
+368 QNNHLQLQLLSSSTD

-400 LGSVDAAIPA
+400 LGSVDAAMPA

>member
-25 TADNWQTL
+25 TADDWQTL

-70 NTLGDTGRRYLFED
+70 NALGDTGRRYLFED

-95 KIQPTSTNSE
+95 KIQPTATNSE
-105 LPALFGLHAADI
+105 LPALFGLHAADM
-117 HSWINAASLA
+117 HSWINAAALA
-127 GIEIIALLPDF
+127 GIEIVALLPDF
-138 LLLPTIDPRIDTRM
+138 LLLPTIDNRIDNRIDTSM
-152 DTSIATST
+152 NT
-160 NARATETRTAETRVT
+160 RAI
-175 PTTSAVYYQDADTQ
+175 PTTSAVYYQDTDTQ

-231 TSMPNLSIASSELL
+231 ASMPNLSIESSELL
-245 PTPIKDPI
+245 PTPIKDPV

-261 IKGKTTLAPYAKV
+261 IKGKKTLAPYAKV
-274 IALVTVCAL
+274 IALVSVCAL
-283 LTAFMVDALRWYY
+283 LTAFAVDALRWYY
-296 YNQAQKQAAILL
+296 YNQAQKQASTLL
-308 AQQYTQWFPNEPLSS
+308 AQQYAQWFPNEPLSS

-347 ILSSIQ
+347 TLSSIQ
-353 PVLQQYQLTAKQLNF
+353 PVLQQYELTAKQLNF

-400 LGSVDAAIPA
+400 LGSVDSAMPA

-425 PTSAG
+425 PNSAG

>member
-25 TADNWQTL
+25 TADDWQTL

-70 NTLGDTGRRYLFED
+70 NALGDTGRRYLFED

-95 KIQPTSTNSE
+95 KIQPTATNSE

-117 HSWINAASLA
+117 HSWINAAALA
-127 GIEIIALLPDF
+127 GIEIVALLPDF
-138 LLLPTIDPRIDTRM
+138 LLLPTIDNRIDTRI
-152 DTSIATST
+152 DTSMNT
-160 NARATETRTAETRVT
+160 RAI
-175 PTTSAVYYQDADTQ
+175 PTTSAVYYQDTDTQ

-223 DETVAQQL
+223 DETVIQQL
-231 TSMPNLSIASSELL
+231 ASMPNLSVESSELL
-245 PTPIKDPI
+245 PTPIKDPV

-274 IALVTVCAL
+274 IVLVSVCAL
-283 LTAFMVDALRWYY
+283 LTTFVVDALRWYY
-296 YNQAQKQAAILL
+296 YNQAQKQAATLL
-308 AQQYTQWFPNEPLSS
+308 AQQYAQWFPNEPLNS
-323 KLTLQRQLSGK
+323 KLTLQRQLSGR
-334 LTTQQSATPNVLQ
+334 LTTQQSAMPNVLQ
-347 ILSSIQ
+347 TLSSIQ

-368 QNNHLQLQLLSSSAD
+368 QNNHLQLQLLSSSND

-400 LGSVDAAIPA
+400 LGSVDAAMPA

-425 PTSAG
+425 PNSAG

>member
-25 TADNWQTL
+25 TADDWQTL

-57 LLTIQPTLSASQL
+57 LLTIQPNLSTSQL
-70 NTLGDTGRRYLFED
+70 NALGDTGRRYLFED

-95 KIQPTSTNSE
+95 KIQPTATNSE

-127 GIEIIALLPDF
+127 GIEIIALVPDF
-138 LLLPTIDPRIDTRM
+138 LLLPTIDIRM
-152 DTSIATST
+152 DTSINTST
-160 NARATETRTAETRVT
+160 NAKAKETRTAETRVT

-231 TSMPNLSIASSELL
+231 ASMPNLSIESSELL
-245 PTPIKDPI
+245 PTPIKDPV

-274 IALVTVCAL
+274 IALITVCAL

-296 YNQAQKQAAILL
+296 YNQAQKQAATLL

-334 LTTQQSATPNVLQ
+334 LTTQQSATPNLLQ
-347 ILSSIQ
+347 TLSSIQ

-383 SLNKAVNDM
+383 SLNKAVNEM

-400 LGSVDAAIPA
+400 LGSVDAAMPA
-410 AMSSNTASAVSSAVA
+410 AMSSNTASAVSSALA

>member
-25 TADNWQTL
+25 TADDWQTL

-70 NTLGDTGRRYLFED
+70 NALGDTGRRYLFED

-95 KIQPTSTNSE
+95 KIQPTATNSE

-127 GIEIIALLPDF
+127 GIEIIALVPDF
-138 LLLPTIDPRIDTRM
+138 LLLPTIDTRM

-160 NARATETRTAETRVT
+160 NARATETRTAETRAT

-189 LLKLHTYHG
+189 LLKLHTFHG

-231 TSMPNLSIASSELL
+231 ASMPNLSIESSELL
-245 PTPIKDPI
+245 PTPIKDPV

-274 IALVTVCAL
+274 IVLVSVCAL
-283 LTAFMVDALRWYY
+283 LTAFVVDALRWYY
-296 YNQAQKQAAILL
+296 YNQAQKQASTLL
-308 AQQYTQWFPNEPLSS
+308 AQQYAQWFPNEPLSS

-334 LTTQQSATPNVLQ
+334 LTTQQSATPNLLQ
-347 ILSSIQ
+347 TLSSIQ

-400 LGSVDAAIPA
+400 LGSVDAAMPA
-410 AMSSNTASAVSSAVA
+410 AMSSNTASAVSSALA

>member
-25 TADNWQTL
+25 TADDWQTL

-70 NTLGDTGRRYLFED
+70 NALGDTGRRYLFED

-95 KIQPTSTNSE
+95 KIQPTATNSE

-127 GIEIIALLPDF
+127 GIEIVALLPDF
-138 LLLPTIDPRIDTRM
+138 LLLPTIDTSMNTRA
-152 DTSIATST
+152 I
-160 NARATETRTAETRVT
+160 

-231 TSMPNLSIASSELL
+231 ASMPNLSIASSELL
-245 PTPIKDPI
+245 PTPIKDPV

-261 IKGKTTLAPYAKV
+261 IKGKTTLAPYTKV
-274 IALVTVCAL
+274 IVLVSVCAL
-283 LTAFMVDALRWYY
+283 LTAFAVDALRWYY
-296 YNQAQKQAAILL
+296 YNQAQKQAATLL
-308 AQQYTQWFPNEPLSS
+308 AQQYAQWFPNEPLSS

-347 ILSSIQ
+347 TLSSIQ
-353 PVLQQYQLTAKQLNF
+353 PVLQQYQLTAKQLSF
-368 QNNHLQLQLLSSSAD
+368 QNNHLQLQLLSSSTD

-400 LGSVDAAIPA
+400 LGSVDAAIPT

-425 PTSAG
+425 LTSAG

>member
-25 TADNWQTL
+25 TADDWQTL

-50 LYFPSVS
+50 LYFPSVN

-70 NTLGDTGRRYLFED
+70 NALGDTGRRYLFED

-95 KIQPTSTNSE
+95 KIQPTATNSE

-117 HSWINAASLA
+117 HSWINAAALA
-127 GIEIIALLPDF
+127 GIEIVALLPDF
-138 LLLPTIDPRIDTRM
+138 LLLPTIDNRIDNRIDTSM
-152 DTSIATST
+152 NT
-160 NARATETRTAETRVT
+160 RAI
-175 PTTSAVYYQDADTQ
+175 PTTSAVYYQDTDTQ

-223 DETVAQQL
+223 DETVIQQL
-231 TSMPNLSIASSELL
+231 ASMPNLSVESSELL
-245 PTPIKDPI
+245 PTPIKDPV

-274 IALVTVCAL
+274 IVLVSVCAL
-283 LTAFMVDALRWYY
+283 LTTFAVDALRWYY
-296 YNQAQKQAAILL
+296 YNQAQKQASTLL
-308 AQQYTQWFPNEPLSS
+308 AQQYAQWFPNEPLNS

-347 ILSSIQ
+347 TLSSIQ
-353 PVLQQYQLTAKQLNF
+353 PILQQYQLTAKQLNF
-368 QNNHLQLQLLSSSAD
+368 QNNHLQLQLLSSSND

-400 LGSVDAAIPA
+400 LGSVDAAMPA

-425 PTSAG
+425 PNSAG

>member
-25 TADNWQTL
+25 TADDWQTL

-70 NTLGDTGRRYLFED
+70 NALGDTGRRYLFED

-95 KIQPTSTNSE
+95 KIQPTATNSE

-138 LLLPTIDPRIDTRM
+138 LLLPTIDTRI

-160 NARATETRTAETRVT
+160 NTKAIETRA
-175 PTTSAVYYQDADTQ
+175 TTSAVYYQDADTQ

-231 TSMPNLSIASSELL
+231 ASMPNLSIASSELL
-245 PTPIKDPI
+245 PTPIKDPV

-274 IALVTVCAL
+274 IALVSVCAL
-283 LTAFMVDALRWYY
+283 LTAFAVDALRWYY
-296 YNQAQKQAAILL
+296 YNQAQKQASTLL
-308 AQQYTQWFPNEPLSS
+308 AQQYAQWFPNEPLSS

-347 ILSSIQ
+347 TLSSIQ
-353 PVLQQYQLTAKQLNF
+353 PVLQQYQLTAKQLSF
-368 QNNHLQLQLLSSSAD
+368 QNNHLQLQLLSSSTD

-400 LGSVDAAIPA
+400 LGSVDAAIPT

-425 PTSAG
+425 LTSAG

>member
-25 TADNWQTL
+25 TADDWQTL

-70 NTLGDTGRRYLFED
+70 NALGDTGRRYLFED
-84 ISIGSVEDLQV
+84 ISIGSVDDLQV
-95 KIQPTSTNSE
+95 KIQPATTNSE

-127 GIEIIALLPDF
+127 GIEIIALVPDF
-138 LLLPTIDPRIDTRM
+138 LLLPTIDTRM

-160 NARATETRTAETRVT
+160 NTRDTETRAT

-231 TSMPNLSIASSELL
+231 ASMPNLSIESSELL
-245 PTPIKDPI
+245 PTPIKDPV

-283 LTAFMVDALRWYY
+283 LTAFVVDALRWYY
-296 YNQAQKQAAILL
+296 YNQAQKQAATLL
-308 AQQYTQWFPNEPLSS
+308 AQQYAQWFPNEPLSS

-334 LTTQQSATPNVLQ
+334 LTTQQSATPNLLQ
-347 ILSSIQ
+347 TLSSIQ

-410 AMSSNTASAVSSAVA
+410 AMSSNTASAVSSALA

>member
-25 TADNWQTL
+25 TADDWPTL

-50 LYFPSVS
+50 LYFPSVN
-57 LLTIQPTLSASQL
+57 LLTIQPNLSTSQL
-70 NTLGDTGRRYLFED
+70 NALGDTGRRYLFED

-127 GIEIIALLPDF
+127 GIEIGALVPDF
-138 LLLPTIDPRIDTRM
+138 LLLPTID
-152 DTSIATST
+152 TSIATGT
-160 NARATETRTAETRVT
+160 NTRATETRVT

-231 TSMPNLSIASSELL
+231 ASMPNLSIESSELL
-245 PTPIKDPI
+245 PTPIKDPV

-274 IALVTVCAL
+274 IALITVCAL
-283 LTAFMVDALRWYY
+283 LTAFVVDALRWYY
-296 YNQAQKQAAILL
+296 YNQAQKQAATLL
-308 AQQYTQWFPNEPLSS
+308 AQQYAQWFPNEPLSS

-334 LTTQQSATPNVLQ
+334 LTTQQSATPSVLQ
-347 ILSSIQ
+347 TLSSIQ

-400 LGSVDAAIPA
+400 LGSVDAALPA
-410 AMSSNTASAVSSAVA
+410 TISSNTASAVSSAVA
-425 PTSAG
+425 STSAG
-430 SALAMIDIELAD
+430 SALAMIDVELAD

>member
-25 TADNWQTL
+25 TADDWQTL

-70 NTLGDTGRRYLFED
+70 NALGDTGRRYLFED

-95 KIQPTSTNSE
+95 KIQPTATNSE
-105 LPALFGLHAADI
+105 LPALFGLHAADM
-117 HSWINAASLA
+117 HSWINAAALA
-127 GIEIIALLPDF
+127 GIEIVALLPDF
-138 LLLPTIDPRIDTRM
+138 LLLPTIDNRIDTSM
-152 DTSIATST
+152 NT
-160 NARATETRTAETRVT
+160 RAI
-175 PTTSAVYYQDADTQ
+175 PTTSAVYYQDTDTQ

-223 DETVAQQL
+223 DETVIQQL
-231 TSMPNLSIASSELL
+231 ASMPNLSVESSELL
-245 PTPIKDPI
+245 PTPIKDPV

-274 IALVTVCAL
+274 IVLVSVCAL
-283 LTAFMVDALRWYY
+283 LTTFAVDALRWYY
-296 YNQAQKQAAILL
+296 YNQAQKQASTLL
-308 AQQYTQWFPNEPLSS
+308 AQQYAQWFPNEPLNS

-347 ILSSIQ
+347 TLSSIQ
-353 PVLQQYQLTAKQLNF
+353 PILQQYQLTAKQLNF
-368 QNNHLQLQLLSSSAD
+368 QNNHLQLQLLSSSND

-400 LGSVDAAIPA
+400 LGSVDAAMPA

-425 PTSAG
+425 PNSAG